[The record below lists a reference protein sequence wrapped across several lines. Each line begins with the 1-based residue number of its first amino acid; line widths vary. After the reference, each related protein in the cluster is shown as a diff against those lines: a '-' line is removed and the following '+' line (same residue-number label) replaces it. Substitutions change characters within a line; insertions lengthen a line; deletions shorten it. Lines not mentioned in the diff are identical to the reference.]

1 MASEAPA
8 EAIEIRLRDL
18 RPGPP
23 VSFIARV
30 VQVERR
36 EITRKSDGQRR
47 PILSGL
53 VSDGTGTVRFTWWDP
68 PAEEIDRG
76 SVLRI
81 VRAEVREYLGRAEV
95 AFTYKTRVAPAA
107 EAELPRLNWEEMPV
121 RTIRDL
127 VPPDEGFRLDARVVR
142 VSTRSVAVGAERRSL
157 FEGLLADGSGVI
169 GFTSWRDFSL
179 REGEAV
185 RIGGGYLHVYR
196 RRPQLVLDDRSMVTR
211 LPEAALP
218 PLAKLWSP
226 SRQSLARW
234 EAEGGGEA
242 VELAGRV
249 VGILP
254 PSGLFYRCPQCRR
267 RIQQG
272 ICVNHGPVTGQPD
285 LAARLVLDDGTGAAT
300 VNLDRP
306 ATESVSG
313 LTLEACLER
322 LRSAPDPSGIEELL
336 WERLI
341 GTSWTVRGSAYV
353 DDFGLS
359 VRPETIEPTPGTE
372 APDADLLRRRLA

>member
-1 MASEAPA
+1 MASDAPA
-8 EAIEIRLRDL
+8 EAVEIRLRDL

-23 VSFIARV
+23 VSFVGRV
-30 VQVERR
+30 VRIERR

-47 PILSGL
+47 PILTGL
-53 VSDGTGTVRFTWWDP
+53 LSDGTGTVRFTWWDP
-68 PAEEIDRG
+68 PSEEIDRG
-76 SVLRI
+76 TVLR
-81 VRAEVREYLGRAEV
+81 VARAEVREYLGRAEV
-95 AFTYKTRVAPAA
+95 AFTYKTRIAPAA
-107 EAELPRLNWEEMPV
+107 EAELPRLGWDEMPV
-121 RTIRDL
+121 RTIREL
-127 VPPDEGFRLDARVVR
+127 TPPDEGFRLDARVVR
-142 VSTRSVAVGAERRSL
+142 VAARSVAVGAERRSL
-157 FEGLLADGSGVI
+157 FEGRLADGTGLL
-169 GFTSWRDFSL
+169 GFTAWRDFSF

-185 RIGGGYLHVYR
+185 RIGGGYLRLYR
-196 RRPQLVLDDRSMVTR
+196 GRPQLVLDDRSMVAR
-211 LPEAALP
+211 LPETSLP
-218 PLAKLWSP
+218 PAADLGSP

-249 VGILP
+249 VAILP
-254 PSGLFYRCPQCRR
+254 PSGLIYRCPQCRR
-267 RIQQG
+267 QTHQG
-272 ICVNHGPVTGQPD
+272 ICPNHGPVAGEPD

-359 VRPETIEPTPGTE
+359 VQPETIAPTAGSE
-372 APDADLLRRRLA
+372 VPDTDALQRRLT